1 MHDRSIKEKLFRYNT
16 QDCEALELL
25 TETILKIVD
34 HNKTDPI
41 NQSGESNIVR
51 ADSDRF
57 QRNYKYGWNLI
68 AYFFY
73 QIVDLCIPQRTVVQ
87 NFNRLFGF
95 ELNRSTLHNMKT
107 RTADYYKETKQQILE
122 RIVHSDLVHAD
133 ETRANIKGKAAFVWV
148 LATFHEVFYFFS
160 DTREGEIAQK
170 LLAGFK
176 GVLVSDFYTA
186 YDSIGCPQQKCLIH
200 LMRDL
205 NDEILNNPFDEQ
217 LKQIVIDFGDLLKPI
232 IEPVE
237 RHGLKKYFLKK
248 HLRRVDRFYRDLEL
262 FDYQSEAALKCKD
275 RFERNRDKLFT
286 FLNYDG
292 VPWNNNNAEHA
303 VKAFAGLRDVIA
315 GSSTEKGT
323 DEYLTLLSICQ
334 TCKYSGLD
342 FLDFLRSGEKDIDRF
357 LASYRMPHWG

>member
-1 MHDRSIKEKLFRYNT
+1 
-16 QDCEALELL
+16 
-25 TETILKIVD
+25 
-34 HNKTDPI
+34 
-41 NQSGESNIVR
+41 
-51 ADSDRF
+51 
-57 QRNYKYGWNLI
+57 
-68 AYFFY
+68 
-73 QIVDLCIPQRTVVQ
+73 
-87 NFNRLFGF
+87 
-95 ELNRSTLHNMKT
+95 
-107 RTADYYKETKQQILE
+107 
-122 RIVHSDLVHAD
+122 
-133 ETRANIKGKAAFVWV
+133 
-148 LATFHEVFYFFS
+148 
-160 DTREGEIAQK
+160 
-170 LLAGFK
+170 
-176 GVLVSDFYTA
+176 
-186 YDSIGCPQQKCLIH
+186 
-200 LMRDL
+200 MRDL

-232 IEPVE
+232 IETVD

-248 HLRRVDRFYRDLEL
+248 HLRRVDKFYRDLEL

-342 FLDFLRSGEKDIDRF
+342 FSRFPSLRERRTLTGFWQVIECPIGAKRWRYDKF
-357 LASYRMPHWG
+357 WV